1 MEISSNNLYSFNID
15 YFSRA
20 KAQKESQSN
29 EQKVEPVTNAVE
41 KNESSTK
48 SKYE

>member
-1 MEISSNNLYSFNID
+1 MEISNNNLYSFNID

-29 EQKVEPVTNAVE
+29 EQKVEPDTTYTLMIL
-41 KNESSTK
+41 KIML
-48 SKYE
+48 